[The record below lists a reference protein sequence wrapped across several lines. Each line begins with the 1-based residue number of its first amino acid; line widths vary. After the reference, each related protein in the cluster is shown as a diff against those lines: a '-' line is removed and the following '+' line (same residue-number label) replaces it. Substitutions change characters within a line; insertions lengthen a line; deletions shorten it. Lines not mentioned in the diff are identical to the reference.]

1 MPPPLRSKSFP
12 YGLPG
17 LSHRQKDDCN
27 MGTILMARAVGMV
40 DTIHRAERCSKV
52 PSFATLENPPPSEHE
67 EHISAW
73 HMPEVV
79 ELVDKIEEWQCA
91 HFHTCAYQSGLEP
104 GTKHFKPQLVGGTL
118 PGIGTLSRKCSCG
131 NRPHEPIIGKDR
143 SKKSAAYPWDFCK
156 AYGELAAKHFRNM
169 AKTEF
174 LEGRLVILE
183 DRINYLKS
191 NTTKVMNEVEGLEKE
206 TRKVEGSSEYRSGLE
221 HKRKRPREPTP
232 ENKEEERS
240 ASWDPSEGVDWSRS
254 SSQERN
260 VEEREPSRS
269 ASSHAGGRTAVE
281 LKANKEVSEE
291 KRSEEPKEAL
301 AWTGGHGK
309 HGLLRE
315 PKAKSEIPAALT
327 YLGGMRDPHRAVVKL
342 PTLQSQGLKLWERWR
357 KFAT

>member
-1 MPPPLRSKSFP
+1 
-12 YGLPG
+12 
-17 LSHRQKDDCN
+17 
-27 MGTILMARAVGMV
+27 
-40 DTIHRAERCSKV
+40 
-52 PSFATLENPPPSEHE
+52 
-67 EHISAW
+67 
-73 HMPEVV
+73 
-79 ELVDKIEEWQCA
+79 
-91 HFHTCAYQSGLEP
+91 
-104 GTKHFKPQLVGGTL
+104 
-118 PGIGTLSRKCSCG
+118 
-131 NRPHEPIIGKDR
+131 
-143 SKKSAAYPWDFCK
+143 
-156 AYGELAAKHFRNM
+156 M

-357 KFAT
+357 KFATQHPSALEVAESYGTEACTFNDYVLAKWRRELCEL

>member
-1 MPPPLRSKSFP
+1 
-12 YGLPG
+12 
-17 LSHRQKDDCN
+17 
-27 MGTILMARAVGMV
+27 
-40 DTIHRAERCSKV
+40 
-52 PSFATLENPPPSEHE
+52 
-67 EHISAW
+67 
-73 HMPEVV
+73 
-79 ELVDKIEEWQCA
+79 
-91 HFHTCAYQSGLEP
+91 
-104 GTKHFKPQLVGGTL
+104 
-118 PGIGTLSRKCSCG
+118 
-131 NRPHEPIIGKDR
+131 
-143 SKKSAAYPWDFCK
+143 
-156 AYGELAAKHFRNM
+156 
-169 AKTEF
+169 
-174 LEGRLVILE
+174 
-183 DRINYLKS
+183 
-191 NTTKVMNEVEGLEKE
+191 MNEVEGLEKE

-221 HKRKRPREPTP
+221 HTRKRPREPTP